1 MPYASPKAGGHR
13 QEIPPTFTPCW
24 TADTHNL
31 LVSLDSQFALQVSGR
46 QLQSYGGT
54 IHEKWGGLLQ
64 APMPTWLS
72 GTLKD
77 INVGLDVFGG
87 PANHVLLNAYEP
99 GEGILVCLTWLVSLS
114 SM

>member
-1 MPYASPKAGGHR
+1 M
-13 QEIPPTFTPCW
+13 
-24 TADTHNL
+24 ADTHNL
-31 LVSLDSQFALQVSGR
+31 LISLDSQFALQVSGR

-72 GTLKD
+72 ETLKG

-99 GEGILVCLTWLVSLS
+99 GEGILVCLKWLVSLS
-114 SM
+114 NM